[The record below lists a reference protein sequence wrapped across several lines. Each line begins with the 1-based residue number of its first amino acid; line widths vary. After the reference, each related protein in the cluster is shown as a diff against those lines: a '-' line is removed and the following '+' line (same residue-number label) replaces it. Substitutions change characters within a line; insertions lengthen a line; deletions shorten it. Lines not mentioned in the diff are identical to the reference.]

1 MCNDPQFH
9 FLVVFN
15 FQLAFFLGIHSCK
28 AGSFD
33 GQGGIIAH
41 ALYPEQ
47 RSPFKSFVHFDGDEQ
62 WTVSDGTSN
71 KYSLLPVALHEI
83 GHVLGLAHSNHTK
96 AVMYRSYNKK
106 SSSIQLDDDDVDGI
120 QEKYGA
126 FNYFYLFQVRITGRA
141 GNVQFNPRDMWILQK
156 VNFRPIKRLKWNN
169 RKLVS
174 REVRKIYSVLSRENS
189 TVFSIDCFKAVAL
202 GLDDFL
208 NKRLNGR
215 TCQEL
220 DFRLSQPLKIFQLK
234 FIYPGHRPKLPS
246 LSIILSCLYLFA
258 VLLGAGLGGEGGV
271 LRRSVRASAS
281 LVGGERSVWPG
292 FKFRRP
298 RYVFVEFL
306 VGPSFCPRG
315 FSPQGTQVFIP
326 LLENHEHI
334 QIPILPAIVGEE
346 RQCSWTGLSTKNKK
360 KH

>member
-126 FNYFYLFQVRITGRA
+126 FNYFYLLQVRITGRA

-258 VLLGAGLGGEGGV
+258 VLLGAGLGGGGECCGAV
-271 LRRSVRASAS
+271 WEHPPHWWEANARCGLGSNFGVHAMCLLSFWLVPPFVREVFRRRVRRSLS
-281 LVGGERSVWPG
+281 LSSKTMNIS
-292 FKFRRP
+292 KFQF
-298 RYVFVEFL
+298 Y
-306 VGPSFCPRG
+306 
-315 FSPQGTQVFIP
+315 QQ
-326 LLENHEHI
+326 
-334 QIPILPAIVGEE
+334 
-346 RQCSWTGLSTKNKK
+346 
-360 KH
+360 